1 MAIIYNYP
9 TESPIGGDKVLGIDT
24 SDARK
29 TVVFTIDSII
39 GAGSA
44 GVFSTATLSGALSAK
59 TGISH
64 LKSVEVDNLANPP
77 STPDYDDYSPSTY
90 IVYPAVTHAVHAS
103 VGIGSYALQ
112 NETTALSAWW
122 TTGKNVAVGTG
133 AGRYNTTGLGN
144 VYLGYEAGYNSTTAS
159 GNVYIGFQTG
169 KAGTSG
175 QSNVAIGNSAAI
187 SNTTGIGNLSLG
199 YTAGQHLTTSGY
211 TVNVGANAG
220 KENADAS
227 NRTSGNYNVYIGP
240 NTKGSINGTTNEN
253 VFGNGA
259 IGEGTN
265 TVRLGNTAI
274 TEVVTSGDVETDTIG
289 KGFILK
295 SPDGTRYR
303 ITVANGGTLSATTA

>member
-59 TGISH
+59 SGTSSLRNIELNNKYPNTEG
-64 LKSVEVDNLANPP
+64 EP
-77 STPDYDDYSPSTY
+77 SQY
-90 IVYPAVTHAVHAS
+90 ITFPVVTNTHVRGS
-103 VGIGSYALQ
+103 VGIGSNALQ
-112 NETTALSAWW
+112 SETAAPNNEWW
-122 TTGKNVAVGTG
+122 TRGNNVGIGQEAGQNTTTG
-133 AGRYNTTGLGN
+133 A
-144 VYLGYEAGYNSTTAS
+144 
-159 GNVYIGFQTG
+159 GNVYIGYTAG
-169 KAGTSG
+169 KSG
-175 QSNVAIGNSAAI
+175 NTAQNNV
-187 SNTTGIGNLSLG
+187 GIGNNALNASITGTANVSLG
-199 YTAGQHLTTSGY
+199 YVTGAFITAANY
-211 TVNVGANAG
+211 TVNIGANAG
-220 KENADAS
+220 SYNADAS
-227 NRTSGNYNVYIGP
+227 NRISGNYNVYIGP

-259 IGEGTN
+259 VGEGTN

-303 ITVANGGTLSATTA
+303 ITVANGGALSATTA